1 MKIISLLLPLSLMV
15 GCNKVHWV
23 DNGPSVAAGER
34 FFAELKQSHA
44 GSVSAY
50 YSREFQVEHNKDW
63 PELLS
68 GLQQRFGPVTSVTLL
83 ESKIVPVDQVGC
95 TLLRYKVNRGVF
107 VTNENLLFRPENAS
121 GPSIIGHE
129 LFRLDT
135 NQRIAAGLSVR
146 ESSINVP

>member
-1 MKIISLLLPLSLMV
+1 MKIVPLLIALSLTA

-23 DNGPSVAAGER
+23 DNGPSVAVGER
-34 FFAELKQSHA
+34 FFAELKQAHA
-44 GSVSAY
+44 ESVSAF
-50 YSREFQVEHNKDW
+50 YSREFQAEHNKDW
-63 PELLS
+63 PELLA

-83 ESKIVPVDQVGC
+83 ESKVVPVNQVGC

-107 VTNENLLFRPENAS
+107 TTNENLLLRPEHAS
-121 GPSIIGHE
+121 GPTIIGHE

-146 ESSINVP
+146 ESSIHIP